1 MAFGGVA
8 TGSMNAQLAPNTVGI
23 ASKNGFS
30 PNPIATEAKIGKN
43 AAVDAVLLVISVKK
57 TISAITIKMIK
68 MIGQVFRLPIPEP
81 IHVASPVLLIA
92 DAILNPPPKR
102 INTPHGNRFV
112 SDHFSKN
119 RFSSEFAGIIKKAT
133 AAPIA
138 IPASDNPGIAEE
150 SKGRNIQSN
159 AAETNTTA
167 TFFS

>member
-1 MAFGGVA
+1 
-8 TGSMNAQLAPNTVGI
+8 
-23 ASKNGFS
+23 
-30 PNPIATEAKIGKN
+30 
-43 AAVDAVLLVISVKK
+43 
-57 TISAITIKMIK
+57 MIK